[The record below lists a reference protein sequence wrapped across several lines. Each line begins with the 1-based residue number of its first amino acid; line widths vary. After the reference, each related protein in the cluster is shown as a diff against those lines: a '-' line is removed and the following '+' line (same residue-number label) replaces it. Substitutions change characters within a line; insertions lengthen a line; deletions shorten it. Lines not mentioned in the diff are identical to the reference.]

1 MSMKEILEDFRGRPP
16 TQSPERYIAAWTEP
30 DAMDGKRADAFVL
43 ILRTRG
49 CSWAWNSGGCTMCG
63 YVNDSSANV
72 GEKELEIQ
80 MEKAMAAYSGEPYVK
95 VFTSGSFLDPEEVP
109 PTFAE
114 SLVRAFG
121 ERAERILIESRPEY
135 VTPETLDPLKDHAQ
149 ELEIAL
155 GLESVNDRVR
165 LRSINK
171 GFTFGDYMK
180 AIDVIRAEGL
190 ISKTYLLLKP
200 PFLTEREALRD
211 AVESVKAVD
220 GITESISVNPV
231 NIQNRTLV
239 DYLWKRGM
247 YRPPW
252 LWTLLEV
259 LKTPT
264 KSRLMSSPTAG
275 GGNRGAHN
283 CGECD
288 REIIERIAEFSVS
301 QDRTL
306 LDADCPCKKNWRAF
320 MEAEE
325 FMGATSDMERLL
337 SSSTEQSF

>member
-1 MSMKEILEDFRGRPP
+1 MSMKEILEGFRGTAPV
-16 TQSPERYIAAWTEP
+16 QSPEKYIAAWTEQ
-30 DAMDGKRADAFVL
+30 DAIDGERVDAFVL

-72 GEKELEIQ
+72 GERELEVQ
-80 MEKAMAAYSGEPYVK
+80 LEKAMNAYKGEPYVK
-95 VFTSGSFLDPEEVP
+95 IFTSGSFLDAGEVP
-109 PTFAE
+109 PSFAE
-114 SLVRAFG
+114 NLVRSFG
-121 ERAERILIESRPEY
+121 ERAERVLIESRPEY
-135 VTPETLDPLKDHAQ
+135 VTRKTLAPLKKHA

-155 GLESVNDRVR
+155 GLETSSDRIR

-171 GFTFGDYMK
+171 GFTFADYRK
-180 AIDVIRAEGL
+180 AIDVIKDEGL

-200 PFLTEREALRD
+200 PFLTEREALLD
-211 AVESVKAVD
+211 AVESIKAVD
-220 GITESISVNPV
+220 GLTETISLNPV

-239 DYLWKRGM
+239 DYLWRRGV

-252 LWTLLEV
+252 LWTLLEA

-275 GGNRGAHN
+275 GSGRGAHN
-283 CGECD
+283 CGKCD
-288 REIIERIAEFSVS
+288 AEIMGKIEEFSVS
-301 QDRTL
+301 QDRGIL
-306 LDADCPCKKNWRAF
+306 EMECPCREDWLRF
-320 MEAEE
+320 MEEEE
-325 FMGATSDMERLL
+325 FMGETTDMERLL